1 MTDAPEISVV
11 MAVYNGQQFLSET
24 LRSVLNQSHT
34 GFEFLVIDDASDD
47 ETPSIL
53 AQAAAE
59 DDRIRIIPNECN
71 MGLTLSLNVGLRAA
85 KGTYIARIDADDVC
99 LPDRLEKQL
108 AFMEA
113 NPDHTAVACGHHVI
127 DASGRITRK
136 VNGGLDDWQIRWLGG
151 FNPPAPH
158 PTYFFRRNR
167 ADGAL
172 NLYDE
177 TFRTAQDFELWS
189 RLAQQGK
196 TRVLPDVLVKYRRH
210 ANAITV
216 VKRREQAVSCALT
229 GRANLGLRLPAD
241 IVSQLDPLIALFS
254 YQSEVDRSK
263 MIDAIAGCDAM
274 LAHDLKAAPTAR
286 HRGWV
291 RRMTAGLLAETV
303 LSRAGGLR
311 SILPT
316 LLFCFYARRYLPTLF
331 LAVAADPAMALKSLK
346 NVARY

>member
-1 MTDAPEISVV
+1 MTDAPDISVV
-11 MAVYNGQQFLSET
+11 MAVHNGEQFLSET
-24 LRSVLNQSHT
+24 LQSVLNQSHKE
-34 GFEFLVIDDASDD
+34 FEFLIVDDASDD
-47 ETPSIL
+47 ESPSIL
-53 AQAAAE
+53 AQAAAA
-59 DDRIRIIPNECN
+59 DDRIRVICNESN
-71 MGLTLSLNVGLRAA
+71 LGLTLSLNVGLRAA
-85 KGTYIARIDADDVC
+85 RGTYIARIDADDVY
-99 LPDRLEKQL
+99 LPDRLEKHL
-108 AFMEA
+108 AFMET

-127 DASGRITRK
+127 DASGRTMRT
-136 VNGGLDDWQIRWLGG
+136 VSGGLDDWQIRWLGG

-196 TRVLPDVLVKYRRH
+196 TQVLPDVLVKYRRH

-216 VKRREQAVSCALT
+216 VKRREQAASCALT

-274 LAHDLKAAPTAR
+274 LAHDLDAAPTAR
-286 HRGWV
+286 HRSWV
-291 RRMTAGLLAETV
+291 RRMTAGLLAESV

-311 SILPT
+311 SISTT
-316 LLFCFYARRYLPTLF
+316 LLFCFHARRYLPTL
-331 LAVAADPAMALKSLK
+331 LGAVAADPMMALKSLK